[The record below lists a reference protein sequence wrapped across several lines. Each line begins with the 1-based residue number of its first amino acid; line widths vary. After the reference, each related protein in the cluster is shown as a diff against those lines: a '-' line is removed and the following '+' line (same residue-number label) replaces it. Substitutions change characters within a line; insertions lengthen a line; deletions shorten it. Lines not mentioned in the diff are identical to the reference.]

1 MENNISKKT
10 IEILI
15 NNFNANN
22 NELVISKTKNYIKK
36 FPRIAILYNLLG
48 SSYQKIGKLE
58 DAINVFKNGLKIDP
72 NNISF
77 SNNLGNSYKYVLDY
91 KKAEIIFKD
100 IIEKNPKYINA
111 YINLGNLKR
120 DVNNFQEAIN
130 LYEKANKISPNNF
143 IILYS
148 LALAHQGIGNY
159 EIAINHAKEVLSLNP
174 KFTKADYLISQSMKY
189 KNENWHYKE
198 LEKKIN
204 DKKFSSLEKINLYFS
219 ISKANED
226 LNKIK
231 ESFKYLQI
239 GNKLSKTLN
248 KYDLNKDKN
257 LFKNI
262 KTVFQNIDFESFLN
276 NEPNKIIFV
285 LGMPRSGTSLVEQII
300 SAHDD
305 VIGGGEMPIL
315 PNIIKKN
322 FLDDN
327 SLNNN
332 NIIKTINDPHEKRN
346 ITDQYKNYI
355 NYFDVG
361 ERYILDKSLINF
373 FWIGFIKIFFPNSK
387 IIHCFRE
394 PKDNCLSIYK
404 NLFEESM
411 KFSYDEN
418 DLVEFYKLYQDLMK
432 FWQIKKNVNLIN
444 VSYESLIANNETEIK
459 RIIKEC
465 DLSWNEKCLFHY
477 KNKNPIKTMS
487 TVQARKP
494 IYKTSI
500 NSFDKYKIFLDK
512 INNHF

>member
-1 MENNISKKT
+1 MKNNFSKKT
-10 IEILI
+10 VEILI

-22 NELVISKTKNYIKK
+22 NEFVISKTKNYIKK

-48 SSYQKIGKLE
+48 SSYQKIGKHE
-58 DAINVFKNGLKIDP
+58 DAIDIFKTALKIDP
-72 NNISF
+72 DNISF
-77 SNNLGNSYKYVLDY
+77 SNNLGNSYKYLLDY
-91 KKAEIIFKD
+91 KKAEIIFKG

-120 DVNNFQEAIN
+120 DVNNFDEAIN
-130 LYEKANKISPNNF
+130 LYEKANKISPKNY

-159 EIAINHAKEVLSLNP
+159 AIAIDHAKEVLYLNP

-189 KNENWHYKE
+189 KKDDWHYEE
-198 LEKKIN
+198 LVKKIN
-204 DKKFSSLEKINLYFS
+204 DQKFNDVEKINLYFS
-219 ISKANED
+219 ISKANDD
-226 LNKIK
+226 LNKIE
-231 ESFKYLQI
+231 ESFKYLQL
-239 GNKLSKTLN
+239 GNDLSKKLN
-248 KYDLNKDKN
+248 KYDLNKDKK
-257 LFKNI
+257 LFENI
-262 KTVFQNIDFESFLN
+262 KKVFQDIDFKSFLN
-276 NEPNKIIFV
+276 NESNKIIFV

-305 VIGGGEMPIL
+305 VVGGGEMPIL
-315 PNIIKKN
+315 PNIIKKS
-322 FLDDN
+322 FLEDYL
-327 SLNNN
+327 LNKNKV
-332 NIIKTINDPHEKRN
+332 IKTINNPLEKQN
-346 ITDQYKNYI
+346 ISDQYNNYI
-355 NYFDVG
+355 NYFDIG
-361 ERYILDKSLINF
+361 EKNILDKSLVNF

-387 IIHCFRE
+387 IIHCLRE

-432 FWQIKKNVNLIN
+432 FWQVKKNINLIN
-444 VSYESLIANNETEIK
+444 VSYEALIANSENEIK

-465 DLSWNEKCLFHY
+465 DLDWNEKCLFHH

-487 TVQARKP
+487 TAQARKP

-500 NSFDKYKIFLDK
+500 KSFNKYKIFLNK
-512 INNHF
+512 INNHL